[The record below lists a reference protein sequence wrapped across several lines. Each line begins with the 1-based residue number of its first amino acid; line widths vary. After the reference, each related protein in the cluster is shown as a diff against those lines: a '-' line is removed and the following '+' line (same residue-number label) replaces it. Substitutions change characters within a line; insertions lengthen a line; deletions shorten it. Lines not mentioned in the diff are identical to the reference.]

1 VGSGW
6 LALPKIFAIY
16 GYGSGCALG
25 LIATVNSMISIRM
38 MANLMNK
45 YKKCDSMS
53 ELVAKILGP
62 KAAKAM
68 SIIFTINLFG
78 SLIAY
83 SLIANSFLC
92 SLIEAPMAAAMGSNI
107 NDPHFQSMLE
117 LGGLAALMIL
127 TIPLQLM
134 NNTSVFGKIGMF
146 TIFTLVFVMYVVIEQ
161 AADYAVETKSEV
173 KAFNFDSPLL
183 MIQNLGV
190 WTFNSYLLDPI
201 FLIKKDMGK
210 VTEKRILI
218 FGGTGLVMV
227 MTPYILFGII
237 GYISVGDLALGLDL
251 FPDRAALPGSPDFLM
266 TMVKAL
272 LIGVIMIAYL
282 VRFIALKLQVFS
294 MLGKTLTKNY
304 NILYT
309 VGVLGLPSAIG
320 FVYPAV
326 NAWIGLIGAFCMTTL
341 GTTYPAMMMMKEM
354 KAAGAKKS
362 LVLALRT
369 WSIVFTAVGYVSAV
383 SIVMKMAHFT
393 D

>member
-1 VGSGW
+1 MDDKKQAAVSLLSLTISFIAASVGSGW

-16 GYGSGCALG
+16 GIASGCALG
-25 LIATVNSMISIRM
+25 IIAVVNSMISIRM

-83 SLIANSFLC
+83 SLIANTFLC
-92 SLIEAPMAAAMGSNI
+92 SLVEAPIAAALGSNI
-107 NDPHFQSMLE
+107 SDPHFQSMLQM
-117 LGGLAALMIL
+117 GGLATLMII
-127 TIPLQLM
+127 TVPLQLM

-146 TIFTLVFVMYVVIEQ
+146 TIFTLIFVMYVVIEQ
-161 AADYAVETKSEV
+161 AADYAVETKSEI

-218 FGGTGLVMV
+218 FGGTG
-227 MTPYILFGII
+227 
-237 GYISVGDLALGLDL
+237 
-251 FPDRAALPGSPDFLM
+251 
-266 TMVKAL
+266 
-272 LIGVIMIAYL
+272 
-282 VRFIALKLQVFS
+282 
-294 MLGKTLTKNY
+294 
-304 NILYT
+304 
-309 VGVLGLPSAIG
+309 
-320 FVYPAV
+320 
-326 NAWIGLIGAFCMTTL
+326 
-341 GTTYPAMMMMKEM
+341 
-354 KAAGAKKS
+354 
-362 LVLALRT
+362 
-369 WSIVFTAVGYVSAV
+369 
-383 SIVMKMAHFT
+383 
-393 D
+393 